1 MSWDSYIDNILARS
15 KSADGTDNADQ
26 AGIFSLDGGSPWT
39 TAHGALG
46 VVLST
51 AEGASISKCMK
62 SKDFTDMTTNGV
74 YINGKK
80 YRFLRK
86 DDDGKLVLA
95 KLKDCGSYTIQS
107 TKTAIIIAHTKEGC
121 QQGKVNDGVSH
132 VCEYLEGQGM

>member
-1 MSWDSYIDNILARS
+1 MSWDSYIDNILAQS
-15 KSADGTDNADQ
+15 KSADGGDNADQ

-62 SKDFTDMTTNGV
+62 SKDFSDFMTNGV

-80 YRFLRK
+80 YRFLRQE
-86 DDDGKLVLA
+86 DGKLVLA

-121 QQGKVNDGVSH
+121 QQGRVNEGVAR
-132 VCEYLEGQGM
+132 VCDYLEGQGM